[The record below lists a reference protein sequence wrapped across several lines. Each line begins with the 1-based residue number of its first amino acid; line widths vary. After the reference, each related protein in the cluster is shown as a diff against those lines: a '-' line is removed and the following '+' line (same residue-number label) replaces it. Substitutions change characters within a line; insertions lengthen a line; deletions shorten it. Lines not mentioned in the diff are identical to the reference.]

1 MRVLLTNDDGIY
13 APGLCALYWA
23 FCEKHEVYIVAPD
36 SERSAVGHAITLTDP
51 LRVKKVRYGSQFW
64 GWAVSGTPA
73 DCVKLAVLELLPKP
87 IDIVVSGIN
96 QGANVGINILYSGT
110 VSAATEGAIYGTR
123 AIAVSLDSYVSQD
136 FCYAAHFAEKVSNW
150 ILKQDVEGVALNINV
165 PAIPANKIKGVKFVR
180 QSTYRFEEKFERRVD
195 PRGNVYYWQ
204 LAEKVNENASSEGT
218 DIYELKRNFI
228 TITPIKYNLT
238 SKSILN
244 LFHNKKEH
252 KYDID

>member
-1 MRVLLTNDDGIY
+1 MRVLLTNDDGIF

-36 SERSAVGHAITLTDP
+36 SERSAVGHAITLSDP
-51 LRVKKVRYGSQFW
+51 LRVKKVRYGRKFW

-87 IDIVVSGIN
+87 IDMVVSGIN

-110 VSAATEGAIYGTR
+110 VSAATEGAIYGKL
-123 AIAVSLDSYVSQD
+123 AIAISLDSYVSQD
-136 FCYAAHFAEKVSNW
+136 FCYAAHFAERISNW
-150 ILKQDVEGVALNINV
+150 LMQHDLQGIALNINV

-180 QSTYRFEEKFERRVD
+180 QGTYRFDEKFDKRID

-204 LAEKVNENASSEGT
+204 VAEKMKENGPKEGT
-218 DIYELKRNFI
+218 DIHELKRKFI
-228 TITPIKYNLT
+228 TVTPITYNLT

-244 LFHNKKEH
+244 RFQNKDQIIIE
-252 KYDID
+252 